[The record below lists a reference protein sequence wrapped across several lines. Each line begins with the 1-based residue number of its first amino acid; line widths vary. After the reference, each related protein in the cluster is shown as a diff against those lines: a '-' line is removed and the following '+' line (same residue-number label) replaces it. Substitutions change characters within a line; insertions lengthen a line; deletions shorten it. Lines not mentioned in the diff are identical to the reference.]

1 MSYGDTGA
9 ESTDDRGESRSSS
22 DSESGGPVSTLSRY
36 VRRGAESGALA
47 GLGGGVTLVRG
58 LRAIRSGRPV
68 RGLCRLAVGGGL
80 VALAARQRRSK
91 RDAGEQID
99 IGQSDVVD
107 TAPDIESVG
116 EEPVSRSEHASGD
129 EAKSVVNTSPDIEG
143 VSDESSSRPD
153 HASGDEAQSVV
164 DTGPDIG
171 GIDADTE
178 ASDTNEGQTEPTAV
192 AETDEETNH
201 ERTAETDRGAATE
214 TGEGSAGVPGVS
226 HDRVGAAA
234 FDEHT
239 SEVPAPQ
246 QVFNQQYLSLD
257 AEAVWGIRG
266 DDVVVVSQQYDAI
279 EATDS
284 IEYVASTQ
292 VDGNRVLTIPDR
304 ITDHWDEV
312 AGGGMAVE
320 SGDDVVFATSDDPE
334 ADWQLLVV
342 PAAWADEILDED
354 S

>member
-1 MSYGDTGA
+1 MSYGDTSA
-9 ESTDDRGESRSSS
+9 ESTDDRGESGSSS
-22 DSESGGPVSTLSRY
+22 DSESGGPMSTLSRY
-36 VRRGAESGALA
+36 VRRGAGSGALA

-58 LRAIRSGRPV
+58 LRAIRSGRHV
-68 RGLCRLAVGGGL
+68 RGLSRLAVGGGL

-91 RDAGEQID
+91 RGAGEQID

-116 EEPVSRSEHASGD
+116 EEPVSRAEHASGD
-129 EAKSVVNTSPDIEG
+129 KAKSVVDTS
-143 VSDESSSRPD
+143 
-153 HASGDEAQSVV
+153 
-164 DTGPDIG
+164 PDIG
-171 GIDADTE
+171 GIDTDTE
-178 ASDTNEGQTEPTAV
+178 ASDTNEGQTEPTAAT
-192 AETDEETNH
+192 AETDEETSP
-201 ERTAETDRGAATE
+201 EPAAGTDWGTATE

-239 SEVPAPQ
+239 GEVPAPQ

-257 AEAVWGIRG
+257 AEAVWGIR
-266 DDVVVVSQQYDAI
+266 DNDVVVVSQQYDAI

-284 IEYVASTQ
+284 IKYVASTQ
-292 VDGNRVLTIPDR
+292 VDGNRVLTVPDR

-342 PAAWADEILDED
+342 PAAWADEVLGED

>member
-1 MSYGDTGA
+1 MSYGDTSA
-9 ESTDDRGESRSSS
+9 ESTDDRGESGSSS

-58 LRAIRSGRPV
+58 LRAIRSGRHV
-68 RGLCRLAVGGGL
+68 RGLSRLAVGGGL
-80 VALAARQRRSK
+80 LALAARQCRSRRGV
-91 RDAGEQID
+91 GEQID
-99 IGQSDVVD
+99 VGQSDVVD
-107 TAPDIESVG
+107 TAPDIESVS
-116 EEPVSRSEHASGD
+116 EEPASRSEHASGD
-129 EAKSVVNTSPDIEG
+129 EAKSVV
-143 VSDESSSRPD
+143 
-153 HASGDEAQSVV
+153 

-171 GIDADTE
+171 GIDTDTE
-178 ASDTNEGQTEPTAV
+178 ASDTNEGQTEPTAA
-192 AETDEETNH
+192 AETDEETNP
-201 ERTAETDRGAATE
+201 EPAAETDRGAATE

-257 AEAVWGIRG
+257 AEAVWGIR
-266 DDVVVVSQQYDAI
+266 DDDIVVVSQQYDAI

-292 VDGNRVLTIPDR
+292 VDENRVLTIPDR

-320 SGDDVVFATSDDPE
+320 SGDDVVFATSDDPK

-342 PAAWADEILDED
+342 PAAWADEVLDED

>member
-1 MSYGDTGA
+1 MSYGDTSA
-9 ESTDDRGESRSSS
+9 ESTDDRGESGSSS
-22 DSESGGPVSTLSRY
+22 DSESGWPVSTLSRY
-36 VRRGAESGALA
+36 IRRGAGSGALA

-91 RDAGEQID
+91 RGAGEQID

-178 ASDTNEGQTEPTAV
+178 ASDTNESQTKPTAA
-192 AETDEETNH
+192 AETDP
-201 ERTAETDRGAATE
+201 GAATG

-226 HDRVGAAA
+226 YDRVGAAA

-292 VDGNRVLTIPDR
+292 VNENRVLTIPDR

-320 SGDDVVFATSDDPE
+320 SGDDIVFATSDDPE

-342 PAAWADEILDED
+342 PAAWADEVLDED

>member
-1 MSYGDTGA
+1 MFV
-9 ESTDDRGESRSSS
+9 E
-22 DSESGGPVSTLSRY
+22 
-36 VRRGAESGALA
+36 RR
-47 GLGGGVTLVRG
+47 
-58 LRAIRSGRPV
+58 
-68 RGLCRLAVGGGL
+68 C
-80 VALAARQRRSK
+80 
-91 RDAGEQID
+91 
-99 IGQSDVVD
+99 
-107 TAPDIESVG
+107 
-116 EEPVSRSEHASGD
+116 
-129 EAKSVVNTSPDIEG
+129 
-143 VSDESSSRPD
+143 
-153 HASGDEAQSVV
+153 
-164 DTGPDIG
+164 
-171 GIDADTE
+171 
-178 ASDTNEGQTEPTAV
+178 
-192 AETDEETNH
+192 
-201 ERTAETDRGAATE
+201 TE

-239 SEVPAPQ
+239 GEVPAPQ

-257 AEAVWGIRG
+257 AEAVWGIRD

-292 VDGNRVLTIPDR
+292 VNENRVLTIPDR

-342 PAAWADEILDED
+342 PAAWADED